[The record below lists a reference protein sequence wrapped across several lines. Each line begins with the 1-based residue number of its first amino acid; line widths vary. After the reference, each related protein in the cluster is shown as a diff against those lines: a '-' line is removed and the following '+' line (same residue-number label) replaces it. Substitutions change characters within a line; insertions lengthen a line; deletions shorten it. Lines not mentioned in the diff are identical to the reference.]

1 MSEYVFEDEFEFG
14 GSYVLEIM
22 PRPVLHGF
30 EDDLRLWPGQYGK
43 AFPVSNMASTCAA
56 MKPCVHWK
64 L

>member
-1 MSEYVFEDEFEFG
+1 M
-14 GSYVLEIM
+14 LEIM

-43 AFPVSNMASTCAA
+43 AFPVSSMASIYA